1 MPATKQLS
9 SMDFDLNEDQRQ
21 IKMSVREFAESEI
34 APHVT
39 VWDENQHFFV
49 ELLPKLA
56 ELGLMGVIF
65 PEEYGGAGLGYLE
78 YVTIIEELGR
88 VDGSVGLS
96 VAAHNSLCSN
106 HIFLFGS
113 EQQKKKYLAPLAR
126 GEHLG
131 AWGLT
136 EPSAGSDASGTRTT
150 AIKTK
155 DGWIVNGSKNFI
167 THAIHGNTCVA
178 VAVTDRTKGNRGITA
193 FIFEKGMKG
202 FAASKKENK
211 LGLRASETA
220 SVIFEDCH
228 LPDENRLG
236 DEGSGFINAMQVL
249 DGGRISIA
257 ALAVGIAQGAFES
270 ALKYSKEREQFG
282 KPISQ
287 FQAIQFKLADM
298 AMQLEAARLL
308 TWRAASMKDHG
319 RRVTKESSMAKAFA
333 SEMCVKV
340 CEEAIQIHGGYGY
353 TKDYPP
359 EKYWRDS
366 KLLTIGEGT
375 SEIQRI
381 IIARQLLENDI

>member
-1 MPATKQLS
+1 
-9 SMDFDLNEDQRQ
+9 
-21 IKMSVREFAESEI
+21 
-34 APHVT
+34 
-39 VWDENQHFFV
+39 WDESQHFFV

-113 EQQKKKYLAPLAR
+113 EQQKKKYLVPLAR

-136 EPSAGSDASGTRTT
+136 EPGAGSDASGTRTM
-150 AIKTK
+150 AIKSK
-155 DGWIVNGSKNFI
+155 DGWMVNGSKNFI
-167 THAIHGNTCVA
+167 TNAIHGQTCVA

-202 FAASKKENK
+202 FAPSKKENK

-220 SVIFEDCH
+220 SVIFEDCF
-228 LPDENRLG
+228 LPRENRLG
-236 DEGSGFINAMQVL
+236 EEGSGFVNAMEVL

-308 TWRAASMKDHG
+308 TWRAASMKDRG
-319 RRVTKESSMAKAFA
+319 CRVTKESSMAKAFA

-340 CEEAIQIHGGYGY
+340 CEEAIQIYGGYGY
-353 TKDYPP
+353 TKDYPV

-381 IIARQLLENDI
+381 IIARQLLEAGG